1 MPEQELKLHVPAA
14 SRQAVQREIKQR
26 EATRIRLH
34 AMYFDTPEREL
45 ARARIAIRLRLEGRD
60 WVQTLKMPGADAITR
75 IEMNH
80 PRPGPVLDLSV
91 YAGTDVE
98 APLAA
103 IKGEL
108 GLRYETDV
116 LRLLRARTRH
126 GMVELAYD
134 TGILRA
140 GTLELPISELEFE
153 LVSGKPRAI
162 FAAARGWQQRHALV
176 LDPRSKSER
185 GDALAQ
191 LAHKLAEVDA
201 AAGDDH
207 QARRAEAIARFW
219 APRGA
224 AAIKLREDMSPP
236 QAMGAIAAECL
247 DQIAR
252 NAAVLAE
259 VDTEGVYRAGNSE
272 HVHQLRVGVRR
283 LRSAWKLFD
292 GWIAPVPDAML
303 QQARAHFAAFGANRD
318 QDVLNETVAPAL
330 ARAGMPV
337 IPVESTPEEDAR
349 TIAGG
354 KAFQAWLLTCWNG
367 AWTCRRQRPRRTAT
381 RSPTARPRTPRP
393 SRPSAWKAACPA
405 RWCSPPSSRCKARAE
420 TPRLQSSWRGGCAA
434 GTARS
439 PIRACSSLR
448 WTFPRAT
455 SCASAASGCA
465 TAWPSPNR
473 CCPPPSCAATASC
486 CRACRTSWVR
496 STTWPWPGTL
506 RGVYGHAPAGLVRA
520 GLDQRAAGRAGDGSA
535 AGFRR
540 PGAQQA
546 VLEVRRARVRRH
558 TASRMK
564 NGRPSQDARG
574 VQGAITIVINRPA
587 APRRTRPPRRAAGL
601 PGFRPRRSSTPA
613 PGARPG
619 CPRPL
624 RPACHPWRCRP
635 AWSRPGRSG

>member
-1 MPEQELKLHVPAA
+1 
-14 SRQAVQREIKQR
+14 
-26 EATRIRLH
+26 
-34 AMYFDTPEREL
+34 
-45 ARARIAIRLRLEGRD
+45 
-60 WVQTLKMPGADAITR
+60 
-75 IEMNH
+75 
-80 PRPGPVLDLSV
+80 
-91 YAGTDVE
+91 
-98 APLAA
+98 
-103 IKGEL
+103 
-108 GLRYETDV
+108 
-116 LRLLRARTRH
+116 
-126 GMVELAYD
+126 
-134 TGILRA
+134 
-140 GTLELPISELEFE
+140 
-153 LVSGKPRAI
+153 
-162 FAAARGWQQRHALV
+162 
-176 LDPRSKSER
+176 
-185 GDALAQ
+185 
-191 LAHKLAEVDA
+191 
-201 AAGDDH
+201 
-207 QARRAEAIARFW
+207 
-219 APRGA
+219 
-224 AAIKLREDMSPP
+224 
-236 QAMGAIAAECL
+236 
-247 DQIAR
+247 
-252 NAAVLAE
+252 
-259 VDTEGVYRAGNSE
+259 
-272 HVHQLRVGVRR
+272 
-283 LRSAWKLFD
+283 
-292 GWIAPVPDAML
+292 
-303 QQARAHFAAFGANRD
+303 
-318 QDVLNETVAPAL
+318 
-330 ARAGMPV
+330 MPV
-337 IPVESTPEEDAR
+337 IPVESTRPRKTPGPSPA
-349 TIAGG
+349 AGLPG
-354 KAFQAWLLTCWNG
+354 LAAGPAGMEPGRAAAG
-367 AWTCRRQRPRRTAT
+367 AGRPRDRQRHAHGRR
-381 RSPTARPRTPRP
+381 ARAGHPPGRR
-393 SRPSAWKAACPA
+393 RAA
-405 RWCSPPSSRCKARAE
+405 RWCSPPSSRCKARS
-420 TPRLQSSWRGGCAA
+420 PKRPGCKSSWRGGCAA